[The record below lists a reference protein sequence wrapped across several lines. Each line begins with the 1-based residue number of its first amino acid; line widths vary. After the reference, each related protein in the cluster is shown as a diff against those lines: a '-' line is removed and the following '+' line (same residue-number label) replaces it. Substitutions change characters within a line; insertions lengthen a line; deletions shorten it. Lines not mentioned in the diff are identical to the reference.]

1 MPGGGGQPTSPK
13 GYIGGRNGGH
23 GGAQTR
29 LDSLEGMVSPP
40 TINGS
45 LGVIVAGGVCGV
57 LDAGTGKPV
66 APQPTRSHR
75 GAEPQRLDG
84 KGKKMK

>member
-1 MPGGGGQPTSPK
+1 MAG
-13 GYIGGRNGGH
+13 IE
-23 GGAQTR
+23 GAQTR

-57 LDAGTGKPV
+57 LDAGAGKPV
-66 APQPTRSHR
+66 APQPTRSHW
-75 GAEPQRLDG
+75 GAEVG
-84 KGKKMK
+84 W